1 MDAIINP
8 PQRIELVF
16 DGKLHWFNVYH
27 FTTPQELYTAMLKDD
42 IRVDNE
48 KLTAYTE
55 TYPEVVGGK
64 RNDECGRMYLLDST
78 IATYAREAAHMA
90 LGILARDGLS
100 SIHPTIGPA
109 VEDQHDLASIV
120 GTITS
125 QLYSQ
130 SKYY

>member
-1 MDAIINP
+1 MAIMHT

-16 DGKLHWFNVYH
+16 DGKPHWFNVWRY
-27 FTTPQELYTAMLKDD
+27 TTPQELYTAMLTDG

-55 TYPEVVGGK
+55 VYPEVVGGK
-64 RNDECGRMYLLDST
+64 ANDECGRMYLLDTS
-78 IATYAREAAHMA
+78 IATYAREATHMA

-100 SIHPTIGPA
+100 SIHPTVGPA
-109 VEDQHDLASIV
+109 VEDQQDLASIV

-125 QLYSQ
+125 QLYMQ